1 MENEKKKGKKEK
13 GTSNKKK
20 TLIIFLSILLVLL
33 LIVLGVLI
41 YMDQMFDLINWT
53 DGQLPQMSD
62 QEMKEFLEGEKE
74 TMDPDFTGEVL
85 NPEDIELETVD
96 GPSILNENM
105 INILLIG
112 QDRRPGETRARSDS
126 MILCSYNKAKNEL
139 TMISFMRDMYVKIP
153 GYSSHKMN
161 SSFAWGGMSLLNETV
176 LTNFGIE
183 IDGDFAV
190 DFEAFG
196 AVIDTIGGVDINLTA
211 AEARYINSY
220 KYSEGMNHLDGAD
233 ALAYARLRK
242 IGNADFERTSRQQ
255 NVINAVL
262 EKCKKMS
269 LTELDAL
276 LKAVLPLLST
286 NMEQSTIL
294 ALAAELL
301 PSLPTLK
308 INERVRIPADG
319 TYSFAWVSDMS
330 VLKPDLKANRDIL
343 EELLGE

>member
-1 MENEKKKGKKEK
+1 MEKEMKKAKDKKPI
-13 GTSNKKK
+13 NKKK
-20 TLIIFLSILLVLL
+20 MLVICLSVLLALL

-53 DGQLPQMSD
+53 DGRLPQMSE
-62 QEMKEFLEGEKE
+62 QEMLEYLNGEKE
-74 TMDPDFTGEVL
+74 TMDPDFDGEIL
-85 NPEDIELETVD
+85 NPEDINLDTVD

-126 MILCSYNKAKNEL
+126 MILCSYNKQKNEL
-139 TMISFMRDMYVKIP
+139 TMISFMRDLYVKIP

-161 SSFAWGGMSLLNETV
+161 SSFAWGGMSLLNDTI

-196 AVIDTIGGVDINLTA
+196 DVIDTIGGVDINLTA
-211 AEARYINSY
+211 AEARYINSS
-220 KYSEGMNHLDGAD
+220 KYSEGVNHLDGQD
-233 ALAYARLRK
+233 ALTYARIRK

-294 ALAAELL
+294 TLAAELL
-301 PSLPTLK
+301 PSLSTLK

-319 TYSFAWVSDMS
+319 TYSFAWVSNMS
-330 VLKPDLKANRDIL
+330 VLMPDLKANRDIL

>member
-1 MENEKKKGKKEK
+1 MEKEMKKTKDKKPI
-13 GTSNKKK
+13 NKKK
-20 TLIIFLSILLVLL
+20 MLVICLSVLLVLL

-41 YMDQMFDLINWT
+41 YLDQMFDLINWT
-53 DGQLPQMSD
+53 NGKLPQMSE
-62 QEMKEFLEGEKE
+62 QEMLEYLNGEKE
-74 TMDPDFTGEVL
+74 TMDPDFDGEIL
-85 NPEDIELETVD
+85 NPEDINLDTVD

-126 MILCSYNKAKNEL
+126 MILCSYNKQKNEL
-139 TMISFMRDMYVKIP
+139 TMISFMRDLYVKIP

-161 SSFAWGGMSLLNETV
+161 SSFAWGGMSLLNDTI

-196 AVIDTIGGVDINLTA
+196 DVIDTIGGVDINLTA
-211 AEARYINSY
+211 AEARYINSS
-220 KYSEGMNHLDGAD
+220 KYSAGVNHLDGQD
-233 ALAYARLRK
+233 ALTYARIRK

-301 PSLPTLK
+301 PSLSTLK

-330 VLKPDLKANRDIL
+330 VLMPDLKANRDIL